1 MPRQATAA
9 PGLDAATNPS
19 AASPLSPR
27 AAPQADAAAA
37 AASQSMRVTPYAAT
51 GVDSSSPEA
60 FIRSIAPYA
69 QRVSQATGIPAE
81 ALRTGQIVDVVEIRY
96 VALVLSPL
104 NGDA

>member
-51 GVDSSSPEA
+51 GGDSSSPEA

-69 QRVSQATGIPAE
+69 PRVSQATGIPAQ
-81 ALRTGQIVDVVEIRY
+81 ALSGIACNATRY
-96 VALVLSPL
+96 GRHAERNTLF
-104 NGDA
+104 GTT